1 MIKILIVEDEK
12 PISDLIAFNLTANNF
27 SCVQAY
33 DGLEAA
39 NLLESNTYDLILLDI
54 MLPNIDGYELL
65 EYIKP
70 LGIPVIFITAKGA
83 LEDRVKGLTQGAE
96 DYIVKPFQVVEL
108 LARVNVVL
116 RRFNKASSILEF
128 EDITVNTETKTVTK
142 AGHTIELTPKEF
154 ELLTL
159 LIRNVNITL
168 FRENIYETIWES
180 DYYGD
185 TRTLDL
191 HIQRL
196 RKKAQLGN
204 LLKTVYR
211 VGYRLETP
219 DHTKE

>member
-12 PISDLIAFNLTANNF
+12 PISDLIAINLSANNYQ
-27 SCVQAY
+27 CTQAF

-39 NLLESNTYDLILLDI
+39 NLLENHSYDLVLLDI
-54 MLPNIDGYELL
+54 MLPKVDGYELL

-70 LGIPVIFITAKGA
+70 LNIPVIFITAKGA

-128 EDITVNTETKTVTK
+128 EDIVINTETKIATKSGATV
-142 AGHTIELTPKEF
+142 ELTPKEF
-154 ELLTL
+154 DLLAL
-159 LIRNVNITL
+159 LIRNVDITL
-168 FRENIYETIWES
+168 FRENIYETIWEN
-180 DYYGD
+180 DFYGD

-196 RKKAQLGN
+196 RKKMGLSHA
-204 LLKTVYR
+204 LKTVYR
-211 VGYRLETP
+211 VGYRLESKKDTN
-219 DHTKE
+219 

>member
-12 PISDLIAFNLTANNF
+12 PISDLIAINLSANNYQ
-27 SCVQAY
+27 CTQAF

-39 NLLESNTYDLILLDI
+39 NLLENHSYDLVLLDI
-54 MLPNIDGYELL
+54 MLPKVDGYELL

-70 LGIPVIFITAKGA
+70 LNIPVIFITAKGA

-128 EDITVNTETKTVTK
+128 EDIVINTETKVVTK
-142 AGHTIELTPKEF
+142 TGATVELTPKEF
-154 ELLTL
+154 DLLAL
-159 LIRNVNITL
+159 LIRNVDITL
-168 FRENIYETIWES
+168 FRENIYETIWEN

-196 RKKAQLGN
+196 RKKMGLSHA
-204 LLKTVYR
+204 LKTVYR
-211 VGYRLETP
+211 VGYRLESKKDTN
-219 DHTKE
+219 